1 VAFRPL
7 GEGAEAVAAKDAVD
21 FLRLAHARRLYVA
34 MTLFS
39 SSRFGGALVAI
50 ATLGAVACSS
60 GSTAQGLFLDG
71 GTSGTGTD
79 GGSGKPIADEPV
91 VPASDSCKS
100 SYPASQSLSEPCC
113 AERGA
118 DACGARLFCAAFDG
132 RTQTTCYPERSRL
145 DGETCTA
152 NAQCVG
158 NACDPSGVCKAHA
171 PPAPAKCPSSC
182 TIDAECQAT
191 CPVSSGAT
199 ACCDGASGICFA
211 MKGTC
216 PGP

>member
-1 VAFRPL
+1 M
-7 GEGAEAVAAKDAVD
+7 
-21 FLRLAHARRLYVA
+21 A
-34 MTLFS
+34 MTLFYS
-39 SSRFGGALVAI
+39 GRFGGALVAI
-50 ATLGAVACSS
+50 AALGAVACSS
-60 GSTAQGLFLDG
+60 GSTAQGLLLDG
-71 GTSGTGTD
+71 GSSGTD
-79 GGSGKPIADEPV
+79 GGSDAKPIGDEPV
-91 VPASDSCKS
+91 IPTGDSCKS
-100 SYPASQSLSEPCC
+100 SHPASQSLSEPCC

-118 DACGARLFCAAFDG
+118 DACGAGLFCAAFDG

-158 NACDPSGVCKAHA
+158 NTCDPNGVCKAHTPT
-171 PPAPAKCPSSC
+171 PPTKCPSTC

-199 ACCDGASGICFA
+199 ACCDSATGVCFA